1 MPIATNP
8 TAPGFILDA
17 VEFLNASELLLNRGT
32 SISLPTFFL
41 LGRAIELSLK
51 AFLLHTGC
59 NGQDLKSYGHN
70 LTKLYDAANKRGLPE
85 CAKLPQLEIGALDLL
100 SKEYLSTRLGYR
112 DTAGI
117 YCLPRIDLA
126 ENAAR
131 RLVGGVD
138 KIITVT

>member
-1 MPIATNP
+1 MPTAANP

-17 VEFLNASELLLNRGT
+17 AEFLNASELLLNRRT
-32 SISLPTFFL
+32 DISLPTFFL

-59 NGQDLKSYGHN
+59 NGQDLKGYGHN
-70 LTKLYDAANKRGLPE
+70 LSKLYDAANESGLPE
-85 CAKLPQLEIGALDLL
+85 GARLEQPEIGALDLL
-100 SKEYLSTRLGYR
+100 SQEYLSTRLGYR

-117 YCLPRIDLA
+117 YYLPRIDLA

-138 KIITVT
+138 KVINAG